1 MTTNI
6 YVIIVTH
13 NSMAFLETCLSH
25 LDKQTIPAQEVIV
38 VDSGSSDTTY
48 LQSLS
53 NRSMCRLVTTDNIGF
68 GRANNLGMQLL
79 HGVEEGMVVF
89 LNPDTFLPPDF
100 LGQAV
105 EVLNENPRAGAI
117 SGKLL
122 GFDVTSMKAT
132 GQIDSAGIYRHWYG
146 RWYDRGQGRQD
157 EGQYDLIASPLA
169 LCGALL
175 CCRLKALAPFGET
188 VFDADFFL
196 YKEDIDLCLRLRKS
210 GWTLVY
216 DPRLVAYHC
225 RGWSQRRH
233 SVAFALRLAAAR
245 SEVLLCQ
252 KHPGP
257 QLFWAWSK
265 FLAVRFLRL

>member
-1 MTTNI
+1 MATPI

-13 NSMAFLETCLSH
+13 NSSAFLESCLVH

-38 VDSGSSDTTY
+38 VDSGSSDTAY
-48 LQSLS
+48 LQPLS
-53 NRSMCRLVTTDNIGF
+53 SRRGLRLVTTDNIGF
-68 GRANNLGMQLL
+68 GRANNLGMGLL
-79 HGVEEGMVVF
+79 RGVDEGIVIF
-89 LNPDTFLPPDF
+89 LNPDTFIPPEF
-100 LGQAV
+100 FAQAV
-105 EVLNENPRAGAI
+105 GVFNENPGAGAI

-132 GQIDSAGIYRHWYG
+132 GKIDSAGIYRRWYG
-146 RWYDRGQGRQD
+146 RWYDRGQGKQD
-157 EGQYDLIASPLA
+157 VGQYDLIASPLA

-175 CCRLKALAPFGET
+175 CCRLKALASFGEM
-188 VFDADFFL
+188 VFDGDFFL
-196 YKEDIDLCLRLRKS
+196 YKEDIDLCLRLRKQ
-210 GWTLVY
+210 GWILIY

-233 SVAFALRLAAAR
+233 SVAYALRLAAAR

-257 QLFWAWSK
+257 QLVWAWCK